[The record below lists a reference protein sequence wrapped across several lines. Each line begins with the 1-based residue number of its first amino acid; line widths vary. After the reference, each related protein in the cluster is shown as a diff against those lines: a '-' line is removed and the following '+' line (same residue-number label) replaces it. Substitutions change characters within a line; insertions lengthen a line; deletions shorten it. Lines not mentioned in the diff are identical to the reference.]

1 MQKTLCLSSTL
12 KKSHE
17 IEISV
22 KNKRTTIPVFVSDRH
37 RGICKYI
44 RNSHPA
50 IKHFFDQWHVIKG
63 IVKKCSKQAKKR
75 DVKR

>member
-1 MQKTLCLSSTL
+1 MELDGCQRCFDFLITTAGL
-12 KKSHE
+12 
-17 IEISV
+17 
-22 KNKRTTIPVFVSDRH
+22 TIPVFVSDCH

-63 IVKKCSKQAKKR
+63 IVKRCSKQARKR
-75 DVKR
+75 GVKGSKSGQKE